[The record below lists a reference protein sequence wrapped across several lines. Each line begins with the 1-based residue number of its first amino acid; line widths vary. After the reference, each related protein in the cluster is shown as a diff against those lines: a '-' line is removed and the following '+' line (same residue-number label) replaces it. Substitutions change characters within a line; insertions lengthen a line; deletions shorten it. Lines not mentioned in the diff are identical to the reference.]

1 VITKFGSLIWG
12 LEQTIK
18 NPMRTAPDM
27 VVASP
32 DLIRMAIGEI
42 ERLRG
47 IIRSC
52 QHGMEVTDIGD
63 GELIGLYRPNKEKSH
78 D

>member
-1 VITKFGSLIWG
+1 MAAIIADLNWLAS
-12 LEQTIK
+12 
-18 NPMRTAPDM
+18 
-27 VVASP
+27 VVEADGGGAESGGP
-32 DLIRMAIGEI
+32 FREYLVVQEAIREI

-52 QHGMEVTDIGD
+52 QHGTEVTDLGD
-63 GELIGLYRPNKEKSH
+63 GELIGLYRPNKEESH